1 MDSQLVTTLAL
12 SILISAALGSGMMA
26 GLFCAFSNFVM
37 RALSRLP
44 PTRAISAM
52 QSINEVIVR
61 PAFLIVFLGTG
72 VACALAFGLG
82 WQHLSKDTLV
92 YVSAG
97 GAIYA
102 LGGIAVTIAFN
113 VPLNNRLA
121 AVDPESKGG
130 ANMWQVYLAKWTRW
144 NHVRS
149 IATIFSTI
157 LLILAVLHA
166 KGSA

>member
-1 MDSQLVTTLAL
+1 
-12 SILISAALGSGMMA
+12 
-26 GLFCAFSNFVM
+26 
-37 RALSRLP
+37 
-44 PTRAISAM
+44 M

-82 WQHLSKDTLV
+82 WEHLSKNTLA
-92 YVSAG
+92 YVAAG

-121 AVDPESKGG
+121 AVDPESEEG
-130 ANMWQVYLAKWTRW
+130 AAMWQVYLTKWTRW

-149 IATIFSTI
+149 IATIVSTV
-157 LLILAVLHA
+157 LLLLAVLHA